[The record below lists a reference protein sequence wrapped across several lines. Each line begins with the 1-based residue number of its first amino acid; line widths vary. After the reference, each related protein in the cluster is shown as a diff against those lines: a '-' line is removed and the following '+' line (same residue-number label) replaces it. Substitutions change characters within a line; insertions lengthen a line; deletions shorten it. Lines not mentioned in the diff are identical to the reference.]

1 MSWKIPGLLVVAVL
15 LVVMAVPIRTHAVSY
30 AVFKEQAPPRPSILD
45 VFGNMYLT
53 PGSAVLILAILGA
66 ASFVAMKVIRG
77 QW

>member
-1 MSWKIPGLLVVAVL
+1 MWWKLGGLLVVTIF
-15 LVVMAVPIRTHAVSY
+15 LVAMVIPIRTHAVSY
-30 AVFKEQAPPRPSILD
+30 DAFEEQAPPRPSILD

-53 PGSAVLILAILGA
+53 PSSAVLILAILGA